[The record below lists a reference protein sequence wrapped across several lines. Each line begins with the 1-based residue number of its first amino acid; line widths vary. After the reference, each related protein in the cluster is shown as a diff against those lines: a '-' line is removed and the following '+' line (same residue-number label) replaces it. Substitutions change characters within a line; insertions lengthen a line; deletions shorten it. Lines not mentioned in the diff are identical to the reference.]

1 MTTAVGVAIV
11 GAGMTGLT
19 AALTLVQHGIGDV
32 CVFEGANAL
41 EEVGAGIALGGNAVR
56 VLRHLGVDAAAFGHV
71 PPALEFRRWDSGR
84 ILAVNEIGPR
94 YAVTIGAPYLTLH
107 RATLQRAMVERI
119 ERDGVRV
126 LLGHR
131 LSGVDVGDMRAPARL
146 TFENGRSVRAQVV
159 IAADGVHSVARRF
172 VTPDLRPRY
181 SGEVAFRG
189 VVAAA
194 GVPGY
199 PCTENLSIWC
209 GPATHAVNYA
219 IDDGALINV
228 FAVVRPEHL
237 PEWTKRSNRI
247 AGERGEAVADF
258 RARGWDRRITDLIAA
273 SGGDLHYWALMDLP
287 PAPQWHRGRVVL
299 AGDAVHAPLPHQGMG
314 GGMGIESGYAVGAM
328 IARFGMMRYER
339 AFADFVTLRA
349 ARVRRVQ
356 AWSRVAGMAY
366 KFSEPD
372 RVAQRDRS
380 LWRVSD
386 RIRWIHSYDVID
398 AVRRFDERGATAGAA
413 TTDALLAVATHLQ
426 RRFGVVASTVR
437 EDTVL
442 ADLGLDSLDALELA
456 LDLHSD
462 ADLPA
467 AVDPRALRTAG
478 DLVRLLAAPRPP
490 G

>member
-1 MTTAVGVAIV
+1 MTAVGVAIV

-19 AALTLVQHGIGDV
+19 AALALAQNGIDDI
-32 CVFEGANAL
+32 CVFEGAAAL

-56 VLRHLGVDAAAFGHV
+56 VLQHLGIDAEAFGHV

-107 RATLQRAMVERI
+107 RATLQRALVQRI
-119 ERDGVRV
+119 ERAGVRV

-131 LSGVDVGDMRAPARL
+131 LAAVEVGDAREPARL
-146 TFENGRSVRAQVV
+146 TFENEQSVRAQVV
-159 IAADGVHSVARRF
+159 IAVDGVHSVARRF
-172 VTPDLRPRY
+172 VAPDVRPRY
-181 SGEVAFRG
+181 LGEIAFRG
-189 VVAAA
+189 VVASAD
-194 GVPGY
+194 VPGY
-199 PCTENLSIWC
+199 PSAENLSIWC
-209 GPATHAVNYA
+209 GPATHAVTYA
-219 IDDGALINV
+219 IDGGALINV
-228 FAVVRPEHL
+228 FAVVRPAHL
-237 PEWTKRSNRI
+237 PDWTVRTNRI
-247 AGERGEAVADF
+247 AGERAEAVADF
-258 RARGWDRRITDLIAA
+258 RARGWDRRIADLIEA
-273 SGGDLHYWALMDLP
+273 SSGDLHYWALLDLP
-287 PAPQWHRGRVVL
+287 PAPHWHRGRVVL

-314 GGMGIESGYAVGAM
+314 GGMGIESGYAVGAL
-328 IARFGMMRYER
+328 IARFGMMRYDS
-339 AFADFVTLRA
+339 AFASFVTLRA

-366 KFSEPD
+366 KLSEPE
-372 RVAQRDRS
+372 RVARRDRG

-398 AVRRFDERGATAGAA
+398 DVRRFEECGGPACTAKP
-413 TTDALLAVATHLQ
+413 DALHVVATHLQ

-456 LDLHSD
+456 LDLD
-462 ADLPA
+462 AAADLPA
-467 AVDPRALRTAG
+467 TADPRALRTVG
-478 DLVRLLAAPRPP
+478 DVVRLLAAPPP